1 MTQAVATNSA
11 IHPLAEAPTRPRS
24 RSCWRP
30 LTRAIGSTIDRNT
43 RMLAVYI
50 DVVGN
55 DVRAN
60 IPDQPHGGSWR
71 AAEANLVS
79 YLSNPMQI
87 LYAHFSQ

>member
-1 MTQAVATNSA
+1 
-11 IHPLAEAPTRPRS
+11 
-24 RSCWRP
+24 
-30 LTRAIGSTIDRNT
+30 
-43 RMLAVYI
+43 MLAVYI